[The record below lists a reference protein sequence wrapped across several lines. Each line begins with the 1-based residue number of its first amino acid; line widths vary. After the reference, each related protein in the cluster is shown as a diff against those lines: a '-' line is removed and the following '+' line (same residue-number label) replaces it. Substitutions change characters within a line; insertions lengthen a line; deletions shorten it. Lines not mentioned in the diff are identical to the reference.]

1 MQYSFLLMVLLILF
15 QDERNFLRDPPAGV
29 PFHFDS
35 DSMFPVAMATLA
47 EDENLSEMRFRL
59 VPKK

>member
-1 MQYSFLLMVLLILF
+1 MVLLILF

-29 PFHFDS
+29 PFHFDN